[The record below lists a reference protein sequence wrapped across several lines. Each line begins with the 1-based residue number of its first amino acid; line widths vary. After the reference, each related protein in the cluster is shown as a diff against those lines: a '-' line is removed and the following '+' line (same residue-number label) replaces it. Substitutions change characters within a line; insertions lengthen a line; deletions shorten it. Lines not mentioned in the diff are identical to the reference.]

1 MHQYPIISSV
11 GGILINVAVLTVILL
26 LSWTKFFLFT
36 DEVDI
41 DNNIQRSVHESNIK
55 VVEVEEKVS
64 GVETLSADHHS
75 MSL

>member
-1 MHQYPIISSV
+1 MHHYPIISSV

-36 DEVDI
+36 EEVDI

-64 GVETLSADHHS
+64 GVETLSADHH
-75 MSL
+75 

>member
-1 MHQYPIISSV
+1 MHHYPIISSV

-36 DEVDI
+36 DEVDV

-64 GVETLSADHHS
+64 GIETLSADHH
-75 MSL
+75 

>member
-1 MHQYPIISSV
+1 MHHYPIISSV

-41 DNNIQRSVHESNIK
+41 DNNIQRSVHESNFK

-64 GVETLSADHHS
+64 GVETLSADHH
-75 MSL
+75 

>member
-1 MHQYPIISSV
+1 MHHYPIISSV

-36 DEVDI
+36 EEVDI
-41 DNNIQRSVHESNIK
+41 DNNIQRRVPESNIK

-64 GVETLSADHHS
+64 GVETLSADHH
-75 MSL
+75 

>member
-1 MHQYPIISSV
+1 MHHYPIISSV

-36 DEVDI
+36 DELDI
-41 DNNIQRSVHESNIK
+41 DNNIQRRVHESNIK

-64 GVETLSADHHS
+64 GVETLSADHH
-75 MSL
+75 

>member
-1 MHQYPIISSV
+1 MHHYPIISSV

-36 DEVDI
+36 DEVDA
-41 DNNIQRSVHESNIK
+41 DNNIQRRVPESNIK

-64 GVETLSADHHS
+64 GVETLSADHH
-75 MSL
+75 

>member
-1 MHQYPIISSV
+1 MHHYPIISSV

-41 DNNIQRSVHESNIK
+41 DNNIQRRVPESNIK

-64 GVETLSADHHS
+64 GVEILSADHN
-75 MSL
+75 

>member
-1 MHQYPIISSV
+1 MHHYPIISSV

-41 DNNIQRSVHESNIK
+41 DNNIQRRVPESNIK

-64 GVETLSADHHS
+64 GVETLSADHH
-75 MSL
+75 